1 MSMKQL
7 SRKAFITFF
16 LIAIGIFIVGG
27 YKYISNR
34 EVPVFTSEYQY
45 EVLVND
51 AELKAKNL
59 GVVNAEK
66 SKIAYQKQTITLDQ
80 KEDINGFKIDE
91 PLTLEKIM
99 QLKGPSQQDK
109 VGKQNANAAAYEL
122 VVVGDIV
129 RQTDRQTKKSQVVVV
144 NARVSSVRIP
154 LVLDK
159 QTATIANSNNT
170 KTKTISLDELNN
182 SLDDVTKRKNI
193 VAW

>member
-1 MSMKQL
+1 MKQL
-7 SRKAFITFF
+7 SRKAFITLF
-16 LIAIGIFIVGG
+16 LIAIGIFIVVG

>member
-1 MSMKQL
+1 MKQL

-16 LIAIGIFIVGG
+16 LIAIAIFIIVG
-27 YKYISNR
+27 YKYVSR
-34 EVPVFTSEYQY
+34 HEVLVTTSSYQY

-51 AELKAKNL
+51 AELKVKNL

-66 SKIAYQKQTITLDQ
+66 SKIAYQKQTITLNQ
-80 KEDINGFKIDE
+80 KEDMSGFKIDE

-99 QLKGPSQQDK
+99 QLKGPSKQDK
-109 VGKQNANAAAYEL
+109 VGKQNANAVAYEL

-129 RQTDRQTKKSQVVVV
+129 RQTDQQTKKSQVVVV

-182 SLDDVTKRKNI
+182 SLDDVAKRKNI
-193 VAW
+193 IAW

>member
-16 LIAIGIFIVGG
+16 LIAIGIFIVVG

-144 NARVSSVRIP
+144 NARVNSVRIP

>member
-1 MSMKQL
+1 MKQL

-16 LIAIGIFIVGG
+16 LIAIALFIIVG
-27 YKYISNR
+27 YKYVSR
-34 EVPVFTSEYQY
+34 HEVLVTASSYQY

-66 SKIAYQKQTITLDQ
+66 SKIAYQKQTITLNQ
-80 KEDINGFKIDE
+80 KEDMSGFKIDE

-99 QLKGPSQQDK
+99 QLKGPSKQDK
-109 VGKQNANAAAYEL
+109 VDKQNANAVAYEL

-129 RQTDRQTKKSQVVVV
+129 RQTDQQTKKSQVVVV

-182 SLDDVTKRKNI
+182 SLDDVAKRKNI
-193 VAW
+193 IAW

>member
-7 SRKAFITFF
+7 SRKAFITLF
-16 LIAIGIFIVGG
+16 LIAIGIFIVVG

>member
-1 MSMKQL
+1 MKQL

-16 LIAIGIFIVGG
+16 LIAIALFIIVG
-27 YKYISNR
+27 YKYVSR
-34 EVPVFTSEYQY
+34 HEVLVTASSYQY

-66 SKIAYQKQTITLDQ
+66 SKIAYQKQTITLNQ
-80 KEDINGFKIDE
+80 KEDMSGFKIDE

-99 QLKGPSQQDK
+99 QLKGPSKQDK
-109 VGKQNANAAAYEL
+109 VVKQNANAVAYEL

-129 RQTDRQTKKSQVVVV
+129 RQTDQQTKKSQVVVV

-182 SLDDVTKRKNI
+182 SLDDVAKRKNI
-193 VAW
+193 IAW

>member
-1 MSMKQL
+1 MKQL